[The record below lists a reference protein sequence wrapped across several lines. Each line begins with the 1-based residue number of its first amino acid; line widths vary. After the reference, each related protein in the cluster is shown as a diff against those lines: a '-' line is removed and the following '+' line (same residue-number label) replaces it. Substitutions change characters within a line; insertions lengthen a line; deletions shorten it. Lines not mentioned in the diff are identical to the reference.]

1 MRSLYGN
8 LKQAKK
14 ENETDKMDRIQE
26 LINEEKQLIAKQR
39 DFDKD
44 RKVKKALKQENV
56 ERAAQGKEAVFV
68 KKREI
73 KQVVLKQKFEALEK
87 SGKTDRFMEK
97 QHENWDKKRA
107 RLH

>member
-73 KQVVLKQKFEALEK
+73 K
-87 SGKTDRFMEK
+87 
-97 QHENWDKKRA
+97 
-107 RLH
+107 